1 MKTVSVTSLEQL
13 VETGVVHLTRGK
25 VISKR
30 DIAAYPGSY
39 PIYSSAKDNDGKFGE
54 YGKYLY
60 DEELITWSVDGGGRL
75 FHRPRHKFSV
85 TNVGGVLRIQ
95 DKAVLDYRYL
105 YYVLTLRHSEIVFDW
120 VKKAHPSVIQ
130 KLYTSIPV
138 PGLNEQKQI
147 AQKLDEAFT
156 GIAKA
161 KENAEKNL
169 QNARALFESYLEAV
183 FTRREPGWV
192 RASVKEIAAPYK
204 GSIRTG
210 PFGSQLLHSEFVDTG
225 IAVIG
230 IDNAVTNE
238 FRWVKSRFI
247 TPEKYRQLKRYT
259 VHPGDVLITI
269 MGTCGRCA
277 VVPDDIPTSINT
289 KHICC
294 ITLDRKK
301 CLPEYLHIYFLYA
314 PESQNFLVKNA
325 KGSVMPGLNMGLIQ
339 DLPVI
344 LPPLSVQS
352 SIVNSAKRL
361 QKKCRRLGEIYEQ
374 TAKELCELKKSF
386 LHEAFSGNL

>member
-30 DIAAYPGSY
+30 DIAAYPGEH

-95 DKAVLDYRYL
+95 DKSVLDYRYL

-120 VKKAHPSVIQ
+120 VKKAHPSVIK

-147 AQKLDEAFT
+147 VQKLDEAFA

-169 QNARALFESYLEAV
+169 QNARALFESHLETV
-183 FTRREPGWV
+183 FTQRGPGWV
-192 RASVKEIAAPYK
+192 EKRLEECFRLKSGDALTSSAMKDGNYPV
-204 GSIRTG
+204 
-210 PFGSQLLHSEFVDTG
+210 FGGNG
-225 IAVIG
+225 IAGMHDKFNLSGDNVIIG
-230 IDNAVTNE
+230 RVGALCGNARHITEKIWLTDNAFRITDSCFE
-238 FRWVKSRFI
+238 FDGAFLAYLLNFKNLRSFA
-247 TPEKYRQLKRYT
+247 RQT
-259 VHPGDVLITI
+259 
-269 MGTCGRCA
+269 A
-277 VVPDDIPTSINT
+277 
-289 KHICC
+289 
-294 ITLDRKK
+294 
-301 CLPEYLHIYFLYA
+301 
-314 PESQNFLVKNA
+314 Q
-325 KGSVMPGLNMGLIQ
+325 
-339 DLPVI
+339 PVI
-344 LPPLSVQS
+344 SNSSLKDLSLQFPD
-352 SIVNSAKRL
+352 IGKQKRISEHL
-361 QKKCRRLGEIYEQ
+361 DLCCQATQRLTRLYKQKQAALE
-374 TAKELCELKKSF
+374 ALKKSI